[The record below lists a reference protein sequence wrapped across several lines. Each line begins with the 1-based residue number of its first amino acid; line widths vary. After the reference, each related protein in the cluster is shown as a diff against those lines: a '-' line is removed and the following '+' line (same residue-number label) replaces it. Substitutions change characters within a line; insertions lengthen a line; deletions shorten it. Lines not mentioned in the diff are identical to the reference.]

1 MNVTILG
8 CGKSGIGAAK
18 LAISRGYRVRLTE
31 SKDID
36 KFKKEYELLKSLG
49 VSCEFGLNS
58 TKFLDNCD
66 IIISS
71 PGIHRN
77 VKFFK
82 EAEKKH
88 IPIISEIEFAYRH
101 TNSKIISV
109 TGTNGKTTTTSLINY
124 ILNNSGLKAVA
135 CGNIGYTLSEAIL
148 EYPPETIFVVEASSY
163 QLDLVDT
170 FAPDVS
176 IILNISPDHLEYH
189 KSYEQYI
196 EAKWK
201 ISSSQNE
208 NNLLILNMDDDTIS
222 KNLYHTKAK
231 IGYFSLN
238 PVNWGIY
245 AKDGE
250 IYFKTADKEEF
261 LMLTE
266 QLSLPGVHNLY
277 NSMAAA
283 LAVRAFE
290 VRNEDIRDSLSSF
303 RGVEHRLELVR
314 NLHSIKF
321 VNDSKATN
329 INATWYALSS
339 YKNPI
344 IWIAGGRASG
354 NDYTEL
360 DELVSNNVKA
370 IICIGEEQDNIF
382 NHFCSKVRCIKS
394 DDLEDAVSQSYQIAE
409 DNDIVLFSPGCKSFD
424 MFINFEHRGEIFKE
438 IVYNL

>member
-18 LAISRGYRVRLTE
+18 LAVSKGYKVKLTE
-31 SKDID
+31 SRDID
-36 KFKKEYELLKSLG
+36 KFQEEYEILKSLG

-58 TKFLDNCD
+58 SKSLDHCD
-66 IIISS
+66 LLISS

-77 VKFFK
+77 IKFFQ
-82 EAEKKH
+82 EAEKKK

-101 TNSKIISV
+101 TNSKIISI
-109 TGTNGKTTTTSLINY
+109 TGTNGKTTTTSLIAY
-124 ILNNSGLKAVA
+124 ILNNAGKRAVA
-135 CGNIGYTLSEAIL
+135 CGNIGYTFSEAIL
-148 EYPPETIFVVEASSY
+148 DYPESTIFVVETSSY
-163 QLDLVDT
+163 QLDLVST
-170 FAPDVS
+170 FAPAIS
-176 IILNISPDHLEYH
+176 LILNISPDHQEYH
-189 KSYEQYI
+189 KTMEDYI
-196 EAKWK
+196 LAKWK
-201 ISSSQNE
+201 TSSFQNE

-222 KNLYHTKAK
+222 KNMYQTRAK

-245 AKDGE
+245 HKEGG

-290 VRNEDIRDSLSSF
+290 VRNEDIRDSLASF
-303 RGVEHRLELVR
+303 RGVEHRLENVR
-314 NLHSIKF
+314 TINSIKF

-339 YKNPI
+339 YNQPI
-344 IWIAGGRASG
+344 VWIAGGRANG
-354 NDYTEL
+354 NDYSEL
-360 DELVSNNVKA
+360 DSLVKKNVKA
-370 IICIGEEQDNIF
+370 IICIGEEKENIF
-382 NHFCSKVRCIKS
+382 NHYCTSVRCIKA
-394 DDLEDAVSQSYQIAE
+394 DDLDDAIYKAYESSE
-409 DNDIVLFSPGCKSFD
+409 SNDIILFSPACKSFD
-424 MFINFEHRGEIFKE
+424 MFMNYEHRGEVFKS
-438 IVYNL
+438 IVNNL